1 MMANHVKVLAYLH
14 IAFGAILI
22 FFGLLA
28 LLLFGGL
35 AGIAGRSDD
44 IFVVPVLRGL
54 GGAVFVVMLL
64 LGLPEIIAAWGLLNF
79 RPWARVLTIILSAIH
94 LMNVPLGT
102 ALGVYGLWVLLS
114 RDGQQLFE
122 TRIRT
127 A

>member
-1 MMANHVKVLAYLH
+1 MMANHVKILAYLH

-22 FFGLLA
+22 FLGLLA
-28 LLLFGGL
+28 LLLFGGI
-35 AGIAGRSDD
+35 AGIAGLSDD
-44 IFVVPVLRGL
+44 VIVVPVLRGI
-54 GGAVFVVMLL
+54 GGVVFLVMLL

-102 ALGVYGLWVLLS
+102 ALGIYGLWVLLS

>member
-1 MMANHVKVLAYLH
+1 MANHVKVLAYLH

-54 GGAVFVVMLL
+54 GGVVFVVMLL